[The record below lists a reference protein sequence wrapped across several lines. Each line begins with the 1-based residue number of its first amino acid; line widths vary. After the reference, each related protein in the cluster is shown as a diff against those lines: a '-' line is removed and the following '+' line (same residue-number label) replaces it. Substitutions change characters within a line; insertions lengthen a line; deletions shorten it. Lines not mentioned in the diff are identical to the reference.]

1 MAKLTYVNEL
11 GQSLNFGDSAPL
23 LVTKIEG
30 LGSPK
35 NIVYRQKSPYQ
46 DGTTSTHSTLDE
58 RELNIE
64 GVILDND
71 KDRYRQVLLKVFNPK
86 LKGYLV
92 YENGNIKKK
101 INCEIQQA
109 PYFPS
114 NMQEKYQLFLINLIC
129 LNPFW
134 QDLSSIKEEVAI
146 WRGSF
151 EFPLEILESGVE
163 IGYKEPSLIVNIEN
177 NGDVPCGIKLDFKA
191 IGTVVRPSLFNIN
204 TREFIKINKTLF
216 GGEVLTITTHF
227 GNKRVESNIN
237 GVITNAF
244 NFIDLESDF
253 IQLYTGDN
261 LFRYDADEGLE
272 NLEVSIYY
280 TPQYLGV

>member
-1 MAKLTYVNEL
+1 MAKLTYANEK
-11 GQSLNFGDSAPL
+11 GHSLTFGDKAPL

-30 LGSPK
+30 LGSPQ

-46 DGTTSTHSTLDE
+46 DGTTATHSTLDE

-64 GVILDND
+64 GVILDGD
-71 KDRYRQVLLKVFNPK
+71 KERYRQHLLKIFNPK
-86 LKGYLV
+86 LNGYLI

-101 INCEIQQA
+101 INCTVVQA

-114 NMQEKYQLFLINLIC
+114 NMQESFQLFLINLIC
-129 LNPFW
+129 PNPFW
-134 QDLSSIKEEVAI
+134 EDLSSIKEEVAI

-151 EFPLEILESGVE
+151 EFPLEILESGIE
-163 IGYKEPSLIVNIEN
+163 IGYREPSLIVNIEN
-177 NGDVPCGIKLDFKA
+177 KGDVPCGIKVEFKA
-191 IGTVVRPSLFNIN
+191 LGTVANPSIFNIN
-204 TREFIKINKTLF
+204 TREFIKIDKIMT
-216 GGEVLTITTHF
+216 GGEILTITTHF

-253 IQLYTGDN
+253 IQLYPGDN
-261 LFRYDADEGLE
+261 LFRYDAEEGLE